1 MIEALAITI
10 GIAAFY
16 AIIIAHGR
24 RQSDRR
30 AAENWARYNA
40 NVAAYRAALA
50 LDRAA
55 LDAKLRG

>member
-16 AIIIAHGR
+16 GIIIAHAR
-24 RQSDRR
+24 RQCDRR
-30 AAENWARYNA
+30 AAEYRARYNA
-40 NVAAYRAALA
+40 NVAAYRAARA

>member
-1 MIEALAITI
+1 MIEALAIAT

-16 AIIIAHGR
+16 ALIIIHSR

-30 AAENWARYNA
+30 GAEYRARYNA
-40 NVAAYRAALA
+40 NVAAYRAARA

-55 LDAKLRG
+55 LDRKLRG

>member
-1 MIEALAITI
+1 MIEVFAIAI
-10 GIAAFY
+10 GIAAGY
-16 AIIIAHGR
+16 GLVIAHAR

-30 AAENWARYNA
+30 AAEYRARYDA
-40 NVAAYRAALA
+40 NVAAYRAARA